1 MTTHRCHS
9 GFMAR
14 LAARLAICGDVR
26 AAIRSAI
33 RVALRGV
40 RRSVLAGTLLVLLA
54 QSAQAG
60 LFTREWT
67 WPRVLTLVRERFADV
82 THISTAELERRLQL
96 AAPARPLLLDA
107 RTAEEFAASH
117 LNEARPAFTEAMA
130 LSALAGSGN
139 AQPVVVYC
147 SVGYRSAELAR
158 KLAARGY
165 TNVVNLEG
173 SLFAWA
179 NEGRPV
185 YAGGQL
191 ASRVHPYDSAWGA
204 LLRPGG
210 AKGPSPQCTIN
221 TGSAMVCSTLRAPSS
236 LSSM

>member
-1 MTTHRCHS
+1 M
-9 GFMAR
+9 
-14 LAARLAICGDVR
+14 
-26 AAIRSAI
+26 
-33 RVALRGV
+33 
-40 RRSVLAGTLLVLLA
+40 LLA

-82 THISTAELERRLQL
+82 THIST
-96 AAPARPLLLDA
+96 
-107 RTAEEFAASH
+107 
-117 LNEARPAFTEAMA
+117 
-130 LSALAGSGN
+130 
-139 AQPVVVYC
+139 
-147 SVGYRSAELAR
+147 AELAR

-191 ASRVHPYDSAWGA
+191 ASRVHPYDSAWGG
-204 LLRPGG
+204 LLRPGLRP
-210 AKGPSPQCTIN
+210 PS
-221 TGSAMVCSTLRAPSS
+221 AP
-236 LSSM
+236 